1 MPFNPHRGEIEALLD
16 GSPRRLR
23 LTLGALAELEQTL
36 GAEDLPALAA
46 RFESGSL
53 RAADLTAVIGA
64 GLRGAGAET
73 TDAEVSRME
82 IPGGASGA
90 ARLAADLLKAAFGA

>member
-1 MPFNPHRGEIEALLD
+1 MPHNPHRGEIEALLD

-23 LTLGALAELEQTL
+23 LTLGALAELESTL
-36 GAEDLPALAA
+36 AVPDLTALAE
-46 RFESGSL
+46 RFESGRLS
-53 RAADLTAVIGA
+53 AADLIAVLGA

-82 IPGGASGA
+82 IPGGATGA
-90 ARLAADLLKAAFGA
+90 ARIAADLLRAAFGG